1 MAAFEVY
8 LRSAWQ
14 VRPGFSLE
22 RVQHSGI
29 SFWSGGTGLARNFA
43 APALAPKRWGLFL
56 QWAGAMWHL
65 TNSEVVIL
73 GALDALVLAL
83 APWRD
88 R

>member
-56 QWAGAMWHL
+56 QWAGAML
-65 TNSEVVIL
+65 PDEL
-73 GALDALVLAL
+73 GGGDFGRARRAGVGGGAV
-83 APWRD
+83 A
-88 R
+88 